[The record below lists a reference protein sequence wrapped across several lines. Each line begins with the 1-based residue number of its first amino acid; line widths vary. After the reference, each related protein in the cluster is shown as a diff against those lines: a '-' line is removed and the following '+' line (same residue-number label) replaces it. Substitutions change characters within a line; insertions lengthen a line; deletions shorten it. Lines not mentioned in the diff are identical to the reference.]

1 MPPQNCTIPRS
12 ATWCVDLSRARI
24 LFIHFSQVAPYL
36 TLFLNGVG
44 WSNGFPRL
52 MSNDQ
57 LVIALK
63 RAQELGGARCTNI
76 GDITCDVA
84 GGLEFMTKATTLS
97 SPFFKVQPS
106 EPSLPKV
113 QIMSVDIL
121 PTSIPLDA
129 SRHFSSALMP
139 YLERAMGWYSSDASS
154 HPGMGEA
161 LERATVAVG
170 GALVDKH
177 RWLQQGVDKWHA
189 EKAQAA
195 QPAAGA
201 SIKKK
206 RVLLLG
212 SGMVAGPAVDHIAQR
227 KDVELVVGP

>member
-1 MPPQNCTIPRS
+1 MN
-12 ATWCVDLSRARI
+12 
-24 LFIHFSQVAPYL
+24 
-36 TLFLNGVG
+36 NE
-44 WSNGFPRL
+44 
-52 MSNDQ
+52 Q
-57 LVIALK
+57 LVTALK

-84 GGLEFMTKATTLS
+84 GGLEFMNKATTLS

-106 EPSLPKV
+106 DPSLPGV

-129 SRHFSSALMP
+129 SRHFSNALMP
-139 YLERAMGWYSSDASS
+139 YLESAMDWYSTEASS
-154 HPGMGEA
+154 RPGLGKA

-170 GALVDKH
+170 GALTEKH
-177 RWLQQGVDKWHA
+177 RWLQQGVDKWRA
-189 EKAQAA
+189 EKAQGV
-195 QPAAGA
+195 QPAA
-201 SIKKK
+201 STSLKKK

>member
-1 MPPQNCTIPRS
+1 MN
-12 ATWCVDLSRARI
+12 
-24 LFIHFSQVAPYL
+24 
-36 TLFLNGVG
+36 NE
-44 WSNGFPRL
+44 
-52 MSNDQ
+52 Q
-57 LVIALK
+57 LVTALK

-84 GGLEFMTKATTLS
+84 GGLEFMNKATTLS

-106 EPSLPKV
+106 DPSLPGV

-129 SRHFSSALMP
+129 SRHFSNALMP
-139 YLERAMGWYSSDASS
+139 YLESAMDWYSTEASS
-154 HPGMGEA
+154 RPGLGKA
-161 LERATVAVG
+161 LERATVAE
-170 GALVDKH
+170 KH
-177 RWLQQGVDKWHA
+177 RWLQQGVDKWRA
-189 EKAQAA
+189 EKAQGV
-195 QPAAGA
+195 QPAA
-201 SIKKK
+201 STSLKKK

>member
-1 MPPQNCTIPRS
+1 MN
-12 ATWCVDLSRARI
+12 
-24 LFIHFSQVAPYL
+24 
-36 TLFLNGVG
+36 NE
-44 WSNGFPRL
+44 
-52 MSNDQ
+52 Q
-57 LVIALK
+57 LVVALK

-106 EPSLPKV
+106 EPSLPQV

-129 SRHFSSALMP
+129 SRHFSNALMP

-154 HPGMGEA
+154 NPGMGEA

-170 GALVDKH
+170 GALTEKH
-177 RWLQQGVDKWHA
+177 RWLQQGVDKWRV
-189 EKAQAA
+189 EKKAQVI
-195 QPAAGA
+195 QPATGA
-201 SIKKK
+201 SIQKK

-212 SGMVAGPAVDHIAQR
+212 SGMVAGPAVDYIAQR

>member
-1 MPPQNCTIPRS
+1 MPPLNSIIPRF
-12 ATWCVDLSRARI
+12 ATPCVDLSRHV
-24 LFIHFSQVAPYL
+24 FTFSRKRQVAPYL

-57 LVIALK
+57 LVVALK
-63 RAQELGGARCTNI
+63 RAQELGGARCTNM

-84 GGLEFMTKATTLS
+84 GGLEFMTEATTLS

-129 SRHFSSALMP
+129 SRHFSNALMP

-154 HPGMGEA
+154 LHPGMGEA

-170 GALVDKH
+170 GALMDKH
-177 RWLQQGVDKWHA
+177 QWLQQGVDKWRA
-189 EKAQAA
+189 ENKAQVV
-195 QPAAGA
+195 QPSI

-206 RVLLLG
+206 KVLLLG